1 MFKGFFFSLL
11 LKIFKECDSK
21 GNEGGKR
28 KTSGGRRWIFVF
40 SFVAF
45 SGLQA
50 T

>member
-1 MFKGFFFSLL
+1 MFKGFVFLL
-11 LKIFKECDSK
+11 LKIFEECDSK
-21 GNEGGKR
+21 GNEGSKW
-28 KTSGGRRWIFVF
+28 KTSGGRSWIFAF